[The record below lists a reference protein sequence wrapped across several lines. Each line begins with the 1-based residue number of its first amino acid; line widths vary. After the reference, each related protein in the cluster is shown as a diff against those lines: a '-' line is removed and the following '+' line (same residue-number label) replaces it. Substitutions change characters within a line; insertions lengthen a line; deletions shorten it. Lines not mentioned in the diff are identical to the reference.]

1 MGSCETGRQPLLV
14 MNNASDA
21 ALATS
26 LALASAAL
34 WSKLRKCVM
43 LCVTEQR
50 HVDSARRSP
59 ARCTAKQRGEL
70 PLNAQRKFLYIYG
83 AGCSTVAPGRHNT
96 GMFANCASTHL
107 VIQFA
112 LRNARAN
119 CASTHLVIKFAL
131 RNSRANNQL
140 NCVAGMYSLEVG
152 RTHHLVPPC
161 SSVLPSVISTSLCI
175 PPSPSAL
182 TDISLS
188 LRCPWERREFD
199 FANVP

>member
-1 MGSCETGRQPLLV
+1 VGRCETGRQPLLV

-21 ALATS
+21 ALATT
-26 LALASAAL
+26 LALATEAL
-34 WSKLRKCVM
+34 WSKLCQCVM
-43 LCVTEQR
+43 LCVTEGR
-50 HVDSARRSP
+50 RVDSAQRNP

-83 AGCSTVAPGRHNT
+83 ARCSTVAPGRHNT
-96 GMFANCASTHL
+96 GMFANCASTHH

-119 CASTHLVIKFAL
+119 CASTNLVIKLAL

-140 NCVAGMYSLEVG
+140 NCVAGMYSLDVG

-188 LRCPWERREFD
+188 LRCPWERREYV